1 MSDLVLVVN
10 AGSSSLKYS
19 LVDASS
25 GATPASGLVERIG
38 EPSGVL
44 THRSSGGSHR
54 SESSFADHEAALKSA
69 LDAFETHGPSLSS
82 VTLGAVGHRVVH
94 GGSTFSAPTLVDDDL
109 VSAVSSLVPLAP
121 LHNPA
126 NLEGI
131 ATARRL
137 FPAVPQV
144 AIFDTAFHH
153 TLPPHAYTY
162 ALPHDW
168 VEDHQ
173 IRRYGFHGTSYSFV
187 ASAAARFLGRPL
199 TDLNLI
205 VLHLGNG
212 ASATAIQGGESV
224 DTSMGMTPL
233 EGLVM
238 GTRSGDVDPAL
249 HAHLNRRL
257 GWSLDT
263 VDDILNRSSGL
274 KGLAGVN
281 DFREL
286 DRQRASGVD
295 AGTVGVRRVLLPD
308 PQVRRRLLR
317 RARHRRCDRVHR
329 RRRTERSLGAQRL
342 AVRPAAAG
350 HPGRPR
356 AERAALR
363 HSVRDLPRRRRG
375 HGARRTHR
383 RGVGDRPPGD
393 GRRPHLSRSYVGR
406 RNPDERR
413 REMTRRTPPAT
424 GDHAELTRTVA
435 PRDIELFTEISGDRN
450 PLHYDEEAARASR
463 FGEIVVQGGITSAI
477 LNAVVAEELPGP
489 GTVFLN
495 VNWDF
500 KAPVRPGDTITGRV
514 EVLEA
519 RQDKPITTLR
529 TTVTRGDG
537 TVVLDGTAV
546 TYTMSLGN
554 GG

>member
-19 LVDASS
+19 LVDAAS

-38 EPSGVL
+38 EPFGVL

-54 SESSFADHEAALKSA
+54 AESSFADHEAALRSA

-94 GGSTFSAPTLVDDDL
+94 GGSTFSAPALVDDNL

-137 FPAVPQV
+137 FPTVPQV

-187 ASAAARFLGRPL
+187 ATAAARFLARPL

-212 ASATAIQGGESV
+212 ASATAIRGGESV

-286 DRQRASGVD
+286 DRQRAAGSAQAQLAFDVYCYRIRKYVGAYYAVLGTVD
-295 AGTVGVRRVLLPD
+295 AIVFTAGVGQNAASVRSASLSGLHRLGIQVDPELNGQRSDTAFAISPDDAEVTVLVVPTD
-308 PQVRRRLLR
+308 EEWEI
-317 RARHRRCDRVHR
+317 ARQAMAV
-329 RRRTERSLGAQRL
+329 
-342 AVRPAAAG
+342 VRP
-350 HPGRPR
+350 
-356 AERAALR
+356 
-363 HSVRDLPRRRRG
+363 
-375 HGARRTHR
+375 
-383 RGVGDRPPGD
+383 
-393 GRRPHLSRSYVGR
+393 
-406 RNPDERR
+406 
-413 REMTRRTPPAT
+413 
-424 GDHAELTRTVA
+424 
-435 PRDIELFTEISGDRN
+435 
-450 PLHYDEEAARASR
+450 
-463 FGEIVVQGGITSAI
+463 
-477 LNAVVAEELPGP
+477 
-489 GTVFLN
+489 
-495 VNWDF
+495 
-500 KAPVRPGDTITGRV
+500 
-514 EVLEA
+514 
-519 RQDKPITTLR
+519 
-529 TTVTRGDG
+529 
-537 TVVLDGTAV
+537 
-546 TYTMSLGN
+546 
-554 GG
+554 